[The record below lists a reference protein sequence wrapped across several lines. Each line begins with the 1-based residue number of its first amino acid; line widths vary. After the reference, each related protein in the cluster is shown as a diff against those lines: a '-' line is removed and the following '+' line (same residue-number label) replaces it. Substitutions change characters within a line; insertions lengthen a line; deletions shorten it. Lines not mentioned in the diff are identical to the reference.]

1 MTDAEQQLPKF
12 TPGAQ
17 MAIFWRI
24 LHLTIGQYGNHPTG
38 QLLVAL
44 TMAFLHDRGMQPTLT
59 DLCKATGLPKATVS
73 RYVSWQLR
81 HGLAKEVIDPAD
93 RRRRVLLRTKKG
105 GEAWKWQGQQMKKLF
120 SRVIEIHEGFRRP
133 LDDMCAEDM
142 FEAMKRVT
150 KEIDSSKDN
159 WDASW

>member
-1 MTDAEQQLPKF
+1 MTDAEPKLPKF

-44 TMAFLHDRGMQPTLT
+44 TMAFLHDRGARPTLT

-81 HGLAKEVIDPAD
+81 HGLAEEVIDPDD

-105 GEAWKWQGQQMKKLF
+105 AEAWKWQGQQMKKLF
-120 SRVIEIHEGFRRP
+120 DRVIEVNEGFRRE
-133 LDDMCAEDM
+133 LDDMKAEAM

-150 KEIDSSKDN
+150 KEIYSSKDN
-159 WDASW
+159 WDAP